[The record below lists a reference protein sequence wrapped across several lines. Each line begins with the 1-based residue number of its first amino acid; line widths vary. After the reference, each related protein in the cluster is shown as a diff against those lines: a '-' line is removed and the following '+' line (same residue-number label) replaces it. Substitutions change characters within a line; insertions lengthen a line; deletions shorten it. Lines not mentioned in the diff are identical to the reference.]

1 MLYDQLTVGIK
12 KSTLFLCC
20 VTKRY
25 EESVN
30 CIREINF
37 ASEAKKTMIVLMF
50 EKLEINEIGSVG
62 FIISPL
68 TRFNCYNDKNIFYT
82 WSGPVF
88 DSILKSLNNCLKLE
102 SKWDSFGKKISS
114 QMTTIQ
120 VMSVLNENKGKF
132 KILLILKL
140 QSNSESNKIFGAYSK
155 VFKKF

>member
-1 MLYDQLTVGIK
+1 M
-12 KSTLFLCC
+12 
-20 VTKRY
+20 
-25 EESVN
+25 N

-88 DSILKSLNNCLKLE
+88 DSILKSLNNCLKPE
-102 SKWDSFGKKISS
+102 SKWDTFGKKISS

-132 KILLILKL
+132 H
-140 QSNSESNKIFGAYSK
+140 S
-155 VFKKF
+155 